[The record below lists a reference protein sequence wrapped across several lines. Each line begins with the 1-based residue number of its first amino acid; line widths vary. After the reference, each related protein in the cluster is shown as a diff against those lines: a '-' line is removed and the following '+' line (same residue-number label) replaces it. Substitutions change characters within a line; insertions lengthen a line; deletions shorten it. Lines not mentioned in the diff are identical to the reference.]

1 MNLRSLKLIPVLVA
15 LVLSLPSPTL
25 AQTTTA
31 ATFGDVIRLQSGTP
45 SDIVTILSAAINR
58 GLAAPEVQEKSRKF
72 GMDAHGTSPQEMHDR
87 MARDIAKWR
96 AVIEKANIPKQ

>member
-1 MNLRSLKLIPVLVA
+1 MR
-15 LVLSLPSPTL
+15 
-25 AQTTTA
+25 
-31 ATFGDVIRLQSGTP
+31 GGTP